1 MYQHVATNCP
11 CCNGVNISR
20 SPAILSPFMAKKI
33 FNWDI
38 VNKEEKAEEN
48 EILEKTRI
56 NPNS

>member
-1 MYQHVATNCP
+1 M
-11 CCNGVNISR
+11 S
-20 SPAILSPFMAKKI
+20 LKKI

-38 VNKEEKAEEN
+38 VNKEEKEEEN